1 MPPHSNSNLKMM
13 TRLSILFSAFLPLVF
28 FFLNGREGFAQV
40 SRPFRYTDDIGI
52 DFAPF
57 LRGEPGISLLYKHGL
72 NQTADI
78 EKRKRLALRVLVGYY
93 ESSYGNIAQYKQTV
107 DSIFFREG
115 AGNGNDRFI
124 SGGLELQLRKN
135 KFRWHVGFDLGY
147 RHGTSTG
154 KSQDITESG
163 GKRFVTDR
171 RDHES
176 KYNVAQGSLL
186 AGVNYFFLPRF
197 SIGMEANLSLAIEFS
212 KSKVL
217 RNGMV
222 TLQDSGTL
230 FEVDTRLWRLLSLNY
245 HFGKPAGR

>member
-1 MPPHSNSNLKMM
+1 MMPRISV
-13 TRLSILFSAFLPLVF
+13 FSAALLLLVF
-28 FFLNGREGFAQV
+28 FFLNSREASAQV
-40 SRPFRYTDDIGI
+40 SRPFRYSDDIGL
-52 DFAPF
+52 DFAPY
-57 LRGEPGISLLYKHGL
+57 LRGEPGISLLYKHALG
-72 NQTADI
+72 NTSDI
-78 EKRKRLALRVLVGYY
+78 ELKKRFALRILLGFY
-93 ESSYGNIAQYKQTV
+93 ESSYGYLSQFRQIADTT
-107 DSIFFREG
+107 FFFEG
-115 AGNGNDRFI
+115 AGENTDRYI
-124 SGGLELQLRKN
+124 SGGVELQLRKN

-147 RHGTSTG
+147 RRGTSSG

-163 GKRFVTDR
+163 GKRFVTAR

-176 KYNVAQGSLL
+176 KYNVAEGSIL

-197 SIGMEANLSLAIEFS
+197 SVGIEANLSLAIEFS

-217 RNGMV
+217 QNGMV